1 MQVSLREKDRLSKP
15 ASERAEGEGET
26 SMARPA
32 VLTVADTI
40 AKSFMLAVETRGDR
54 PAIREKK
61 FGVWQP
67 TSWRQW
73 LQISKEIA
81 YGLNAA
87 GFRPGDVASIMANA
101 VPEWVFADMG
111 ILCAG
116 GVSSGIYPTDAAAQ
130 VEYLVN
136 DSATR
141 VIFAG
146 DEEQLDKILACRA
159 HCPTLQKIIVFDMEG
174 LSGFSD
180 PMVKS
185 LAEFTAMGRN
195 HIDGR
200 AALWDEMVASRGA
213 GDLAILVYTSGTTGP
228 PKGAMHSN
236 RGVTHQMRHANDF
249 FPSTDREERLV
260 FLPLCHVAE
269 RVGGYYT
276 SLALGSV
283 MNFAE
288 SPETVPDN
296 LREVQ
301 PTVFLAVPRIWEKFY
316 SVVTIAIKDATAFQK
331 WMYKRAL
338 AVGNRRRDHGLEGT
352 PPPAS
357 LRLAN
362 RLAYWLVFR
371 NIRRMLGLDRCRIAF
386 TGAAPIAPDLIRWYL
401 ALGIDMREVYGQ
413 TENCGVATLM
423 PADRVKL
430 GSVGKA
436 APWGEVAISP
446 QGEILIRGDF
456 LFMGYLNQPEKT
468 AETID
473 ARGWLP
479 TGDVGSIDNE
489 GFVKITDRMK
499 DIIITSGGKNITPS
513 EIENQLK
520 FSPYVSDAV
529 VIGDK
534 RPYLTCLIM
543 IDQENVEKY
552 AQDHDIPFTNYASL
566 CRAPEIQDLILRE
579 IEAVNVNFARVETI
593 KKFFLIERQLT
604 PEDEEL
610 TPTMK
615 LKRNFVNKRYAT
627 EIDAMYGGERAV
639 A

>member
-1 MQVSLREKDRLSKP
+1 
-15 ASERAEGEGET
+15 
-26 SMARPA
+26 MAGPA

-40 AKSFMLAVETRGDR
+40 ARSFLLAVETRGDR

-61 FGVWQP
+61 FGVWHP

-73 LQISKEIA
+73 LQVSKEIA
-81 YGLNAA
+81 YALHAT
-87 GFRPGDVASIMANA
+87 GFRPGDVASIIANA

-116 GVSSGIYPTDAAAQ
+116 GVSSGIYPTDSAAQ

-141 VIFAG
+141 VIFAE
-146 DEEQLDKILACRA
+146 DEEQLDKILSCRA
-159 HCPTLQKIIVFDMEG
+159 RCPTLQRIIVFDMEG
-174 LSGFSD
+174 LNAFSD
-180 PMVKS
+180 PMVMS
-185 LAEFTAMGRN
+185 LAEFMALGSN
-195 HIDGR
+195 HILDHE
-200 AALWDEMVASRGA
+200 ALWDEMVASRVA
-213 GDLAILVYTSGTTGP
+213 SDLAILVYTSGTTGP

-236 RGVTHQMRHANDF
+236 RSVTHQMRHANDL
-249 FPSTDREERLV
+249 FPSTDAEERLV

-269 RVGGYYT
+269 RIGGYYI

-301 PTVFLAVPRIWEKFY
+301 PTAFLAVPRIWEKFY
-316 SVVTIAIKDATAFQK
+316 SGVTIALKDATPFQN
-331 WMYKRAL
+331 WMYRHAL
-338 AVGNRRRDHGLEGT
+338 AVGYRQTDCKLAGDT
-352 PPPAS
+352 PALS

-362 RLAYWLVFR
+362 KAAYWLVFR
-371 NIRRMLGLDRCRIAF
+371 NIRRMLGLDRCRLAF

-413 TENCGVATLM
+413 TENCGVATVM
-423 PADRVKL
+423 PSDRVKL

-436 APWGEVAISP
+436 APWGEVVISP

-473 ARGWLP
+473 AKGWLH

-534 RPYLTCLIM
+534 RAYLTCLVM
-543 IDQENVEKY
+543 IDQENVEKF

-566 CRAPEIQDLILRE
+566 CRAAEIQDLIQRE
-579 IEAVNVNFARVETI
+579 IETVNVNFARVETI

-615 LKRNFVNKRYAT
+615 LKRSFVNKRYAS
-627 EIDAMYGGERAV
+627 EIDAMYSEKAV

>member
-1 MQVSLREKDRLSKP
+1 
-15 ASERAEGEGET
+15 
-26 SMARPA
+26 MARPA

-40 AKSFMLAVETRGDR
+40 ARSFLRAAEVRGDR

-61 FGVWQP
+61 YGIWQP
-67 TSWRQW
+67 TSWREW

-81 YGLNAA
+81 YGLRAI
-87 GFRPGDVASIMANA
+87 GFTPGDVASIIANA
-101 VPEWVFADMG
+101 VPEWIYADMG

-116 GVSSGIYPTDAAAQ
+116 GVSSGIYPTDASAQ
-130 VEYLVN
+130 VEYLIN

-141 VIFAG
+141 VIFAE

-159 HCPTLQKIIVFDMEG
+159 RCPSLQRIVVFDMEG
-174 LSGFSD
+174 LRGFSD
-180 PMVKS
+180 DMVMS
-185 LAEFTAMGRN
+185 LDEFRALGRN
-195 HIDGR
+195 HMVGR
-200 AALWDEMVASRGA
+200 EALWQEMINNPSA

-228 PKGAMHSN
+228 PKGAMHAN
-236 RGVTHQMRHANDF
+236 RSVTHQMRHANDF
-249 FPSTDREERLV
+249 IPAREDEDRLI

-269 RVGGYYT
+269 RIGGYYV
-276 SLALGSV
+276 SVALGSV

-316 SVVTIAIKDATAFQK
+316 SAITIALKDATPLQQ
-331 WMYKRAL
+331 WVYRRAIEIGYRM
-338 AVGNRRRDHGLEGT
+338 VDCRIEGNT
-352 PPPAS
+352 PPLA
-357 LRLAN
+357 LRIAN
-362 RLAYWLVFR
+362 RVAYRLVFR
-371 NIRRMLGLDRCRIAF
+371 NIRRMIGLDRCRIAF

-401 ALGIDMREVYGQ
+401 ALGIDIHEVYGQ
-413 TENCGVATLM
+413 TENCGVATMM
-423 PADRVKL
+423 PGARIKL
-430 GSVGKA
+430 GSVGTA
-436 APWGEVAISP
+436 VPWGEVALSP
-446 QGEILIRGDF
+446 DGEILIKGDF

-468 AETID
+468 VETID
-473 ARGWLP
+473 HRGWLH
-479 TGDVGSIDNE
+479 TGDVGTIDNE
-489 GFVKITDRMK
+489 GFVRVTDRMK

-520 FSPYVSDAV
+520 FSPYISDAV

-534 RPYLTCLIM
+534 RPYLTCLVM
-543 IDQENVEKY
+543 IDQENVEKF

-566 CRAPEIQDLILRE
+566 CRATEIQGLIWHE
-579 IEAVNVNFARVETI
+579 IESVNANFARVETI
-593 KKFFLIERQLT
+593 KKFYLIERQLT

-615 LKRNFVNKRYAT
+615 LKRNFVNKRYAA
-627 EIDAMYGGERAV
+627 EIDAMYRQRAV

>member
-1 MQVSLREKDRLSKP
+1 
-15 ASERAEGEGET
+15 
-26 SMARPA
+26 MAGPA

-40 AKSFMLAVETRGDR
+40 ARSFLLAVQTRGDR

-61 FGVWQP
+61 FGIWQP
-67 TSWRQW
+67 TSWREW
-73 LQISKEIA
+73 LQISKDIA
-81 YGLNAA
+81 YGLHAI
-87 GFRPGDVASIMANA
+87 GFRPGDVASIIANA
-101 VPEWVFADMG
+101 VPEWVYADMG

-116 GVSSGIYPTDAAAQ
+116 GVSSGIYPTDSAVQ

-136 DSATR
+136 DSRTR
-141 VIFAG
+141 MVFVE
-146 DEEQLDKILACRA
+146 DEEQLDKLLACRSR
-159 HCPTLQKIIVFDMEG
+159 CPTLERIVVFDMEG

-180 PMVKS
+180 PMVMS
-185 LAEFTAMGRN
+185 LAEFTALGRN
-195 HIDGR
+195 NAYGNEV
-200 AALWDEMVASRGA
+200 LWDEMIGSRSS

-228 PKGAMHSN
+228 PKGAMHAN
-236 RGVTHQMRHANDF
+236 RSVTHQMRHANDLY
-249 FPSTDREERLV
+249 PSTDHEERLV

-269 RVGGYYT
+269 RVGGYYI
-276 SLALGSV
+276 SVALGSV

-301 PTVFLAVPRIWEKFY
+301 PTAFLAVPRVWEKFY
-316 SVVTIAIKDATAFQK
+316 SGITIALKDATPFQN
-331 WMYKRAL
+331 WVYRRAM
-338 AVGNRRRDHGLEGT
+338 AIGYRMTDYRLEGEQ
-352 PPPAS
+352 PPLP
-357 LRLAN
+357 LRFAN
-362 RLAYWLVFR
+362 QLAYWLVFR
-371 NIRRMLGLDRCRIAF
+371 NIRRMLGLDRCRIAL

-423 PADRVKL
+423 PPERIKL

-436 APWGEVAISP
+436 APWGEVMICP
-446 QGEILIRGDF
+446 KGEILIRGDF
-456 LFMGYLNQPEKT
+456 LFLGYLNQPEKT

-473 ARGWLP
+473 GRGWLH
-479 TGDVGSIDNE
+479 TGDVGAIDNE
-489 GFVKITDRMK
+489 GYVKITDRMK
-499 DIIITSGGKNITPS
+499 DIIITSGGKNVTPS

-534 RPYLTCLIM
+534 RPYLTCLVM

-566 CRAPEIQDLILRE
+566 CRAPEVQDLIHRE
-579 IEAVNVNFARVETI
+579 IEAVNANFARVETI
-593 KKFFLIERQLT
+593 KKFYLIERQLT

-615 LKRNFVNKRYAT
+615 LKRSFVNRRYAA
-627 EIDAMYGGERAV
+627 EIEAMYGERAV

>member
-1 MQVSLREKDRLSKP
+1 
-15 ASERAEGEGET
+15 
-26 SMARPA
+26 MAGPA

-40 AKSFMLAVETRGDR
+40 ARSFLKAVETRGDR

-61 FGVWQP
+61 FGIWQP

-73 LQISKEIA
+73 LQISRDIA
-81 YGLNAA
+81 YALHAI
-87 GFRPGDVASIMANA
+87 GFRPGDVASIIANA
-101 VPEWVFADMG
+101 VPEWVYADMG

-116 GVSSGIYPTDAAAQ
+116 GVSSGIYPTDSAVQ

-136 DSATR
+136 DSGTR
-141 VIFAG
+141 VVFAE
-146 DEEQLDKILACRA
+146 DEEQIDKLLACRA
-159 HCPTLQKIIVFDMEG
+159 RCPTLQRIVVFDMEG

-180 PMVKS
+180 PMVMS
-185 LAEFTAMGRN
+185 LDEFMALGRN
-195 HIDGR
+195 HSQGNEE
-200 AALWDEMVASRGA
+200 LWEEMISSRSAS
-213 GDLAILVYTSGTTGP
+213 DLAILVYTSGTTGP

-236 RGVTHQMRHANDF
+236 RSVTHQMRHANDF
-249 FPSTDREERLV
+249 IPARDDEERLV

-269 RVGGYYT
+269 RVGGYYI

-301 PTVFLAVPRIWEKFY
+301 PTAFLAVPRVWEKFY
-316 SVVTIAIKDATAFQK
+316 SAITIALKDATPLQN
-331 WMYKRAL
+331 WVYRRAM
-338 AVGNRRRDHGLEGT
+338 AIGYRMTDYRFEGET
-352 PPPAS
+352 APLS
-357 LRLAN
+357 VRLAN
-362 RLAYWLVFR
+362 RVAYWLVFR

-413 TENCGVATLM
+413 TENCGVATMM
-423 PADRVKL
+423 PGDRIKL
-430 GSVGKA
+430 GSVGKP
-436 APWGEVAISP
+436 APWGEVMICP
-446 QGEILIRGDF
+446 KGEILIRGDF

-473 ARGWLP
+473 AKGWLH
-479 TGDVGSIDNE
+479 TGDVGAIDNE
-489 GFVKITDRMK
+489 GYVKITDRMK

-566 CRAPEIQDLILRE
+566 CRAAEIQDLIQRE

-615 LKRNFVNKRYAT
+615 LKRSFVNKRYAA
-627 EIDAMYGGERAV
+627 EIDAMYGERAV

>member
-1 MQVSLREKDRLSKP
+1 
-15 ASERAEGEGET
+15 
-26 SMARPA
+26 MARPA

-40 AKSFMLAVETRGDR
+40 ARSFLKSVETRGDR

-61 FGVWQP
+61 FGIWQP
-67 TSWRQW
+67 TSWREW
-73 LQISKEIA
+73 LQISKDIA
-81 YGLNAA
+81 FGLHAS
-87 GFRPGDVASIMANA
+87 GFRPGDVASIIANA
-101 VPEWVFADMG
+101 VPEWVYADMG

-116 GVSSGIYPTDAAAQ
+116 GVSSGIYPTDSSSQ
-130 VEYLVN
+130 VEYLIN
-136 DSATR
+136 DSSTK
-141 VIFAG
+141 VIFAE
-146 DEEQLDKILACRA
+146 DEEQLDKILSCRSR
-159 HCPTLQKIIVFDMEG
+159 CPTLQKIVVFDMEG
-174 LSGFSD
+174 LSGFTD
-180 PMVKS
+180 PMVLS
-185 LAEFTAMGRN
+185 LAEFMALGRN
-195 HIDGR
+195 HEQGNE
-200 AALWDEMVASRGA
+200 ALWDEMIGSRNA
-213 GDLAILVYTSGTTGP
+213 NDLAILVYTSGTTGP

-236 RGVTHQMRHANDF
+236 RSVTHQMRHANAL
-249 FPSTDREERLV
+249 FPSTDNEERLV

-269 RVGGYYT
+269 RVGGYYV

-301 PTVFLAVPRIWEKFY
+301 PTAFLAVPRVWEKFY
-316 SVVTIAIKDATAFQK
+316 SGITIALKDATNFQK
-331 WMYKRAL
+331 WMYRNAL
-338 AVGNRRRDHGLEGT
+338 GIGNRVTEYRLQGDT
-352 PPPAS
+352 PPLS

-362 RLAYWLVFR
+362 RAAYYLVFR
-371 NIRRMLGLDRCRIAF
+371 NIRRMLGLDRCRLAF
-386 TGAAPIAPDLIRWYL
+386 TGAAPIAPDLIHWYL
-401 ALGIDMREVYGQ
+401 ALGLDMREVYGQ
-413 TENCGVATLM
+413 TENCGVATVM
-423 PADRVKL
+423 PPDRIKL

-473 ARGWLP
+473 AKGWLH

-489 GFVKITDRMK
+489 GFVRITDRMK

-534 RPYLTCLIM
+534 RPYLTCLLM

-566 CRAPEIQDLILRE
+566 CRAPEIQDLIQRE

-593 KKFFLIERQLT
+593 KKFYLIERQLT

-615 LKRNFVNKRYAT
+615 LKRSFVNKRYAT
-627 EIDAMYGGERAV
+627 EINAMYGERAV

>member
-1 MQVSLREKDRLSKP
+1 
-15 ASERAEGEGET
+15 
-26 SMARPA
+26 MARPA

-40 AKSFMLAVETRGDR
+40 AKSFLLAAERRGDE
-54 PAIREKK
+54 PAIREKT
-61 FGVWQP
+61 FGIWQP

-81 YGLNAA
+81 YALHAID
-87 GFRPGDVASIMANA
+87 FRPGDTASIIANA

-116 GVSSGIYPTDAAAQ
+116 GISSGIYPTDSAAQ

-136 DSATR
+136 DSRTR
-141 VIFAG
+141 VIFAE
-146 DEEQLDKILACRA
+146 DEEQLDKVLSCRA
-159 HCPTLQKIIVFDMEG
+159 RCPSLQKIIVFDMEG
-174 LSGFSD
+174 LSGFTD
-180 PMVKS
+180 PMVMS
-185 LAEFTAMGRN
+185 LAEFMAMGRN
-195 HIDGR
+195 HLDGR

-236 RGVTHQMRHANDF
+236 RSVTHQMRHANDL

-301 PTVFLAVPRIWEKFY
+301 PTAFLAVPRIWEKFY
-316 SVVTIAIKDATAFQK
+316 SGVTIALKDATPFQN
-331 WMYKRAL
+331 WMYRRAM
-338 AVGNRRRDHGLEGT
+338 AVGYRMTEGKLDGETPSLGLQ
-352 PPPAS
+352 
-357 LRLAN
+357 LAN
-362 RLAYWLVFR
+362 RAAYWLVFR

-423 PADRVKL
+423 PSDRIKL

-436 APWGEVAISP
+436 APWGEVKISP
-446 QGEILIRGDF
+446 EGEILIKGDY

-473 ARGWLP
+473 AKGWLH

-520 FSPYVSDAV
+520 FSPYISDTV

-534 RPYLTCLIM
+534 RPYLTCLVM
-543 IDQENVEKY
+543 IDQENVEKF

-566 CRAPEIQDLILRE
+566 CRAVEVQDLIQRE
-579 IEAVNVNFARVETI
+579 IEAVNANFARVETI

-615 LKRNFVNKRYAT
+615 LKRNFVNKRYAI
-627 EIDAMYGGERAV
+627 EIEAMYGRA
-639 A
+639 AA

>member
-1 MQVSLREKDRLSKP
+1 
-15 ASERAEGEGET
+15 
-26 SMARPA
+26 MARPA

-40 AKSFMLAVETRGDR
+40 AKSFLKSVETRGDR

-61 FGVWQP
+61 FGIWQP
-67 TSWRQW
+67 TSWREW
-73 LQISKEIA
+73 LQISKDIA
-81 YGLNAA
+81 FGLHAS
-87 GFRPGDVASIMANA
+87 GFRPGDVASIIANA
-101 VPEWVFADMG
+101 VPEWVYADMG

-116 GVSSGIYPTDAAAQ
+116 GVSSGIYPTDSSVQ
-130 VEYLVN
+130 VEYLIN
-136 DSATR
+136 DSSTK
-141 VIFAG
+141 VIFAE
-146 DEEQLDKILACRA
+146 DEEQLDKILSCRSR
-159 HCPTLQKIIVFDMEG
+159 CPTLQKIVVFDMEG
-174 LSGFSD
+174 LSGFID
-180 PMVKS
+180 PMVLS
-185 LAEFTAMGRN
+185 LAEFMALGRN
-195 HIDGR
+195 HEQGNE
-200 AALWDEMVASRGA
+200 ALWDEMTGSRSAS
-213 GDLAILVYTSGTTGP
+213 DLAILVYTSGTTGP

-236 RGVTHQMRHANDF
+236 RSVTHQMRHANDL
-249 FPSTDREERLV
+249 FPSTDNEERLV

-269 RVGGYYT
+269 RIGGYYI

-301 PTVFLAVPRIWEKFY
+301 PTAFLAVPRVWEKFY
-316 SVVTIAIKDATAFQK
+316 SGITIALKDATAFQN
-331 WMYKRAL
+331 WMYRNAL
-338 AVGNRRRDHGLEGT
+338 AIGNRVTEYKLQGDT
-352 PPPAS
+352 PPLP

-362 RLAYWLVFR
+362 GAAYYLVFR
-371 NIRRMLGLDRCRIAF
+371 NIRRMLGLDRCRLAF

-413 TENCGVATLM
+413 TENCGVATVM
-423 PADRVKL
+423 PPERIKL

-473 ARGWLP
+473 AKGWLH

-534 RPYLTCLIM
+534 RPYLTCLLM
-543 IDQENVEKY
+543 IDQENVEKF

-566 CRAPEIQDLILRE
+566 CRAPEIQDLIHRE

-593 KKFFLIERQLT
+593 KKFYLIERQLT

-615 LKRNFVNKRYAT
+615 LKRSFVNKRYAA
-627 EIDAMYGGERAV
+627 EINAMYGERAV

>member
-1 MQVSLREKDRLSKP
+1 
-15 ASERAEGEGET
+15 
-26 SMARPA
+26 MARPA

-40 AKSFMLAVETRGDR
+40 AKSFLLAAETRGDR

-61 FGVWQP
+61 FGIWQA

-81 YGLNAA
+81 YALHAVD
-87 GFRPGDVASIMANA
+87 FRPGDVASIIANA
-101 VPEWVFADMG
+101 VPEWVFADMA

-116 GVSSGIYPTDAAAQ
+116 GVSSGIYPTDSAAQ

-136 DSATR
+136 DSRTR
-141 VIFAG
+141 LIFAE
-146 DEEQLDKILACRA
+146 DEEQLDKILSCRGR
-159 HCPTLQKIIVFDMEG
+159 CPTLQKIVVFDMEG

-180 PMVKS
+180 PMVLS
-185 LAEFTAMGRN
+185 LAEFMAIGRN

-200 AALWDEMVASRGA
+200 EALWDEMVASRGA
-213 GDLAILVYTSGTTGP
+213 EDLAILVYTSGTTGP

-236 RGVTHQMRHANDF
+236 RSVTHQMRHANDL
-249 FPSTDREERLV
+249 FPSTDMEERLV

-301 PTVFLAVPRIWEKFY
+301 PTAFLAVPRIWEKFY
-316 SVVTIAIKDATAFQK
+316 SGVTIALKDATPFQN
-331 WMYKRAL
+331 WMYRRAL
-338 AVGNRRRDHGLEGT
+338 SVGYRMTNCRLEGEA
-352 PPPAS
+352 PSLS
-357 LRLAN
+357 LRLAD
-362 RLAYWLVFR
+362 RVAYWLVFR
-371 NIRRMLGLDRCRIAF
+371 NIRRMLGLDRCRLAF

-423 PADRVKL
+423 PPDRIKL

-436 APWGEVAISP
+436 APWGEVKLSP
-446 QGEILIRGDF
+446 EGEILIKGEY

-473 ARGWLP
+473 AKGWLHS
-479 TGDVGSIDNE
+479 GDVGSIDNE

-520 FSPYVSDAV
+520 FSPYISDTV

-534 RPYLTCLIM
+534 RPYLTCLVM
-543 IDQENVEKY
+543 IDQENVEKF

-566 CRAPEIQDLILRE
+566 CRAVEIQDLIQRE
-579 IEAVNVNFARVETI
+579 IEAVNANFARVETI

-615 LKRNFVNKRYAT
+615 LKRNFVNKRYAI
-627 EIDAMYGGERAV
+627 EIEAMYGDRAV

>member
-1 MQVSLREKDRLSKP
+1 
-15 ASERAEGEGET
+15 
-26 SMARPA
+26 MAGPA

-40 AKSFMLAVETRGDR
+40 ANSFLLAVATRGDR
-54 PAIREKK
+54 AAIRAKK

-73 LQISKEIA
+73 LQISKDIA
-81 YGLNAA
+81 CALHAV
-87 GFRPGDVASIMANA
+87 GFRPGDVASIVANA

-136 DSATR
+136 DSRTK
-141 VIFAG
+141 VLFAE
-146 DEEQLDKILACRA
+146 DEEQLDKILTCRA
-159 HCPTLQKIIVFDMEG
+159 RCPTLERIVVFDMEG
-174 LSGFSD
+174 LSAFRD
-180 PMVKS
+180 PMVTS
-185 LAEFTAMGRN
+185 LAEFMAMGRN
-195 HIDGR
+195 HINDR
-200 AALWDEMVASRGA
+200 EALWHEMTASRTA
-213 GDLAILVYTSGTTGP
+213 SDLAILVYTSGTTGP

-236 RGVTHQMRHANDF
+236 RGVTHQMRHANDL
-249 FPSTDREERLV
+249 FPSTDDEERLV

-269 RVGGYYT
+269 RIGGYYV

-301 PTVFLAVPRIWEKFY
+301 PTAFLAVPRIWEKFY
-316 SVVTIAIKDATAFQK
+316 SGVTIALKDATPFQN
-331 WMYKRAL
+331 WMYRHAL
-338 AVGNRRRDHGLEGT
+338 DAGYRLTDCKLEGEA
-352 PPPAS
+352 PSLS

-362 RLAYWLVFR
+362 QAAYWLVFR

-401 ALGIDMREVYGQ
+401 ALGLDMREVYGQ
-413 TENCGVATLM
+413 TENCGVATVM

-436 APWGEVAISP
+436 APWGEVMICP
-446 QGEILIRGDF
+446 RGEILIRGDF

-473 ARGWLP
+473 AKGWLH

-489 GFVKITDRMK
+489 GFVRITDRMK

-520 FSPYVSDAV
+520 FSPYISDTV

-534 RPYLTCLIM
+534 RPYLTCLVM
-543 IDQENVEKY
+543 IDQENVEKF

-566 CRAPEIQDLILRE
+566 CRAAEIQDLIRRE
-579 IEAVNVNFARVETI
+579 IEAVNANFARVETI

-615 LKRNFVNKRYAT
+615 LKRNFVNQRYAG
-627 EIDAMYGGERAV
+627 EIDAMYRDKAV